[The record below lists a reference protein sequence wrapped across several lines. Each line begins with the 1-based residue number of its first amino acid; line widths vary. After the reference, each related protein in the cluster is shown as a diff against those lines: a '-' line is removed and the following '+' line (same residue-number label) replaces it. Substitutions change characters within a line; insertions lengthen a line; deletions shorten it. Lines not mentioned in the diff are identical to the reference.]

1 MPEPKKKSKMI
12 SIRLSAEEY
21 ESLKA
26 IFPSLGV
33 RSVSQF
39 ARDAMQHLIH
49 NASTTGGDSR
59 TADLDIKVRVL
70 DTKLTRLQG
79 EVSQLS
85 RMVGR
90 TVMVRDED

>member
-12 SIRLSAEEY
+12 SVRLSMEEY

-33 RSVSQF
+33 RSVSEF
-39 ARDAMQHLIH
+39 ARDAMQRLLH
-49 NASTTGGDSR
+49 NASNGDSR

-90 TVMVRDED
+90 TVLVRDEE